1 MDISNNEFKEFAS
14 RTQRPIAGQSLT
26 NDPNTPWAWEKPPRF
41 TKKEEATDYFFNYF
55 MEDGRYEAVMDVLED
70 GVSVMEVVQLVLTD
84 SFEKG
89 EINPDMIMLLAEPV
103 AYILLGLAERAGIKA
118 QINDDDD
125 MEDMDEEDRENI
137 IASKLKT
144 IDDPK
149 GDDEGEIDKKLE
161 ELPSLMAMTKEVQE

>member
-1 MDISNNEFKEFAS
+1 
-14 RTQRPIAGQSLT
+14 
-26 NDPNTPWAWEKPPRF
+26 
-41 TKKEEATDYFFNYF
+41 

-84 SFEKG
+84 SFQKG

-161 ELPSLMAMTKEVQE
+161 KLPSLMAMTKEVQE